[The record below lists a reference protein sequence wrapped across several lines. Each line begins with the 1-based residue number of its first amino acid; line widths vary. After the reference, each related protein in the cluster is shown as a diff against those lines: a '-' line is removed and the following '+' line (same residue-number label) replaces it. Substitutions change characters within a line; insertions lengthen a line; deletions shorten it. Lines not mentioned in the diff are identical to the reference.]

1 VGQESEELRADI
13 EQRRESM
20 SETID
25 AIEDRVV
32 PGRIIERKRQA
43 AREWTGGLRDRV
55 MGSAHSVGDQA
66 GTAADRLSGGVSQ
79 AADKVSQAPEQL
91 QRATAGSP
99 LIAGAI
105 AFGVGAL
112 VAALLPETES
122 ERKAVQAVQ
131 PQLEVATDALKDV
144 GQRALDTAQSSARD
158 AAQELKDSA
167 ADHAHEVTEQAKD
180 AGKQLKDSAGEPS
193 TSGGST
199 EAAR

>member
-1 VGQESEELRADI
+1 MGQESEELKADI

-32 PGRIIERKRQA
+32 PGRIITRKRNA

-55 MGSAHSVGDQA
+55 MGSARSVGDHA
-66 GTAADRLSGGVSQ
+66 GTATDRLGGGVSH
-79 AADKVSQAPEQL
+79 AADTLSQAPEQV

-122 ERKAVQAVQ
+122 EHKAVQAVQ
-131 PQLEVATDALKDV
+131 PQVDAAAGALKEV
-144 GQRALDTAQSSARD
+144 GQHALETAQSSARD

-167 ADHAHEVTEQAKD
+167 TDHAHEVTEQAKD
-180 AGKQLKDSAGEPS
+180 AGQQLKDSAQ
-193 TSGGST
+193 
-199 EAAR
+199 EARQQ

>member
-1 VGQESEELRADI
+1 MGQESEELRADI

-66 GTAADRLSGGVSQ
+66 GSAKDRLSGGVSQ
-79 AADKVSQAPEQL
+79 AADKMSQAPEQL

-99 LIAGAI
+99 LIAGAV

-131 PQLEVATDALKDV
+131 PQVGRRDGRAQGRRAAGARHRARARRATPP
-144 GQRALDTAQSSARD
+144 RSSRTPPT
-158 AAQELKDSA
+158 
-167 ADHAHEVTEQAKD
+167 DHAHEVTEQAKD
-180 AGKQLKDSAGEPS
+180 AGKQLKDGAQES
-193 TSGGST
+193 
-199 EAAR
+199 RQQ